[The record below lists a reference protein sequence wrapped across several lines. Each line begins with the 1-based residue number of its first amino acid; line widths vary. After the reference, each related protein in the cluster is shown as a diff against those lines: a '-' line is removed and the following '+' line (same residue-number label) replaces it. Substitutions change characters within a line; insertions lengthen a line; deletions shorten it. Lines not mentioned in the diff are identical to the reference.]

1 MKQPKVI
8 VSVITD
14 LNTDQRVHK
23 VCVFLQ
29 EQGYQVLLIGR
40 QLKSSAPMELRSY
53 ATKRLRMIFQK
64 GALFYAFFNL
74 RLFFILLFSRYDR
87 LVANDLDTLLANYL
101 ASKIR
106 KKQLSYDS
114 HEFFTEVPEL
124 IKRPKIRAIWLRIE
138 EWIFPKLTQVYTVNH
153 SIAKKY
159 SEKYGVNV
167 QVLRNVAPLWTAKNL
182 ATKKELGLPENKK
195 ILIMQGAGL
204 NIDRGVEEAIRMM
217 PFIENTVLILV
228 GSGDCIPEMKQLVL
242 ENNWTDRV
250 LFFGKRPY
258 QELLKFTFHAD
269 LGLSFDQPTNPNY
282 QFSLPNKIFDYIHSG
297 TPILC
302 SDVIEVSTLIHRY
315 NIGKVIVDY
324 DPQTLAKTIDAILSN
339 EPLLNQWKENCVLAA
354 QHENWEKE
362 SRVLEQFYPKIND

>member
-1 MKQPKVI
+1 MKQPKII

-23 VCVFLQ
+23 VCLFLQ
-29 EQGYQVLLIGR
+29 KQGYEVVLIGR
-40 QLKSSAPMELRSY
+40 ELRTSATMENRSY
-53 ATKRLRMIFQK
+53 TTKRLRMIFQK

-74 RLFFILLFSRYDR
+74 RLFFILLFSNYDR
-87 LVANDLDTLLANYL
+87 LVANDLDTLLANFM

-106 KKQLSYDS
+106 RKQLTYDS

-124 IKRPKIRAIWLRIE
+124 LHRPKIRAVWLRIE
-138 EWIFPKLTQVYTVNH
+138 EWIFPKLTQVYTGNQ

-159 SEKYGVNV
+159 TDKYNVAV
-167 QVLRNVAPLWTAKNL
+167 QVIRNVAPLQTSLNL
-182 ATKKELGLPENKK
+182 TSKSELNLPEDKK

-204 NIDRGVEEAIRMM
+204 NVDRGVEEAIRMM
-217 PFIENTVLILV
+217 PYLENAVLILV
-228 GSGDCIPEMKQLVL
+228 GNGDCIAEMKQLVI

-302 SDVIEVSTLIHRY
+302 SDVIEVSTLIQRY

-324 DPQTLAKTIDAILSN
+324 HPETLAKTVSEILKDETTLEIWKKNCAI
-339 EPLLNQWKENCVLAA
+339 AA
-354 QHENWEKE
+354 QVENWEQE
-362 SRVLEQFYPKIND
+362 SRILEQFYPKVHG